1 MKIKSLEIT
10 GFKSFYEKT
19 RIRFD
24 NQLNAI
30 VGPNGCG
37 KSNVLDAI
45 RWILGEQNPRQLR
58 ANVMEEIISNGSEFL
73 KPLGMAEVS
82 LVMENVP
89 NYNFEEVEIKRRVF
103 RSGETEYLLNG
114 VHCRLKDITDIFIDT
129 GSGARAYSV
138 IGQGRV
144 DQMITAKPEEKRT
157 LIEEVAGIRKY
168 KLRRRETET
177 RIKTT
182 RENLSRVKDMTN
194 EVKRQMDTLSLQ
206 AKHAEEF
213 RELSEEARNLEAA
226 ILRTR
231 LYKIENKKKAINE
244 QKKGIDESI
253 SKSEEEII
261 QIVNNQKKL
270 NTEASLSEDNIR
282 ELESEIYRTKTDL
295 HSTIS
300 SQELIKSEISSI
312 DRFIEKIES
321 EAVLLTEERET
332 LKEQLKV
339 KRGTLE
345 EVKSDLEIER
355 EQIKESESK
364 LSTLKA
370 GFSEIRNEHS
380 EIRTSLFKTLDEYSA
395 LKGAA
400 LGYEIELKELYSKRE
415 IIEKEISEFERER
428 KNTTDEVS
436 RLEGILSGIDSGK
449 SDISGTKNQLSVSL
463 SSLIEIQRSK
473 QSECDTLNERLKES
487 ASRLNALNQIQI
499 NYEWLP
505 EGIRDF
511 ILEHKGKGVLGTV
524 SDFISVPEGYER
536 AVEAALGEKITWILV
551 EEEKEALKAIDS
563 LRERSL
569 GRGTFVPAGSDRAK
583 SEAGNY
589 GIDARPLSEIVS
601 IESDKL
607 KTIENILKSVYLVST
622 LDEALELRRKTG
634 ENGYF
639 VTADGDY
646 LHSNGAISGGTVQP
660 GVLERK
666 TEIEHLRADVLT
678 LRSEIDDITR
688 EIEANEAQIGDLN
701 TKIRGYENDL
711 IELDIREAETKKD
724 IFNLRNNLEKLDRRI
739 EIISQNLKDTNTET
753 GEKIVQIDE
762 AKAAIKRLDAEKSG
776 LEQRFGDIEGKIKRA
791 EEEERSIEREI
802 ADKNVKCASLIEK
815 HSGLLEDLTELER
828 RIQDIDNRLER
839 EARNIEEK
847 KQEKINFI
855 EKDRDTVQ
863 VISDINK
870 TLSEKEEKLVQM
882 KSERTGLLEELRTTN
897 EKKEGV
903 NSRLSEL
910 RLKNNSLE
918 LDLNSLQIEIE
929 NINDSMRRSNLIDT
943 REEGPPPAA
952 PSEEQDFT
960 GINLTE
966 AEPRLRKL
974 QAQIEK
980 FGPVNLLAPE
990 EYNKLEERYKF
1001 LNEQMDD
1008 LLQALSSL
1016 GRAISKID
1024 KESEKRFKETFDVMD
1039 AKFQEIFSRL
1049 FRGGEGKLVL
1059 TDPEDL
1065 LESGVE
1071 VMVRPRGKKFQSI
1084 NLLSGGEKALS
1095 AIALIIS
1102 ACLIK
1107 PAPFLLFD
1115 EIDAPLDDRNTSYFL
1130 ELVKEID
1137 NRSQVIII
1145 THNKKTMQ
1153 EVNSLIGIT
1162 SNKTGTSTVVSVDLN

>member
-1 MKIKSLEIT
+1 MKIKSLEIN

-19 RIRFD
+19 RLHFD
-24 NQLNAI
+24 NELNAI

-89 NYNFEEVEIKRRVF
+89 NYNFEQVEIKRRVF

-114 VHCRLKDITDIFIDT
+114 VQCRLKDITDIFIDT

-144 DQMITAKPEEKRT
+144 EQMITAKPEEKRT

-182 RENLSRVKDMTN
+182 RENLSRIKDMTN

-206 AKHAEEF
+206 ARHAEEF
-213 RELSEEARNLEAA
+213 RGLSEEARNLEAD
-226 ILRTR
+226 ILRVR
-231 LYKIENKKKAINE
+231 LYRLEKKKRTINE

-253 SKSEEEII
+253 SQSEKEII
-261 QIVNNQKKL
+261 GIANDQKILNNQ
-270 NTEASLSEDNIR
+270 ASSSEDSIR
-282 ELESEIYRTKTDL
+282 ELESDIYRTRTEL
-295 HSTIS
+295 HSKIS
-300 SQELIKSEISSI
+300 SQDLIKSEISSI

-321 EAVLLTEERET
+321 ESILLTEERES
-332 LKEQLKV
+332 LGDQLNI

-345 EVKSDLEIER
+345 DVKSDLQTER
-355 EQIKESESK
+355 EQINESENK
-364 LSTLKA
+364 LAEHKA
-370 GFSEIRNEHS
+370 GFAAIRNEHQ
-380 EIRTSLFKTLDEYSA
+380 EVRASLFKTLDEYSA

-415 IIEKEISEFERER
+415 GIEKEISEFEQER
-428 KNTTDEVS
+428 KNTSDEVS
-436 RLEGILSGIDSGK
+436 KLEHILSEIDTEK
-449 SDISGTKNQLSVSL
+449 SNISDVKNQLSSSL
-463 SSLIEIQRSK
+463 SSLSEIQESK
-473 QSECDTLNERLKES
+473 QSECDALNERLKES
-487 ASRLNALNQIQI
+487 ASRLNALEQIQV

-511 ILEHKGKGVLGTV
+511 ILEHKGSGVLGTV

-536 AVEAALGEKITWILV
+536 AVEAALGEKIKWILV
-551 EEEKEALKAIDS
+551 EEDKEALNAIDS
-563 LRERSL
+563 LRQRSL
-569 GRGTFVPAGSDRAK
+569 GRGTFVTASTKGDK
-583 SEAGNY
+583 SETGNK
-589 GIDARPLSEIVS
+589 GIDSRALSEIVS
-601 IESDKL
+601 IESSKL
-607 KTIENILKSVYLVST
+607 GTIEDILQSVYLVSS
-622 LDEALELRRKTG
+622 LDEALELRHKTG
-634 ENGYF
+634 ESASF

-666 TEIEHLRADVLT
+666 TEIEHLRAEVGT
-678 LRSEIDDITR
+678 LRSDIEDITR
-688 EIEANEAQIGDLN
+688 EIEANEIQIRDLN
-701 TKIRGYENDL
+701 SRIKEYENEL
-711 IELDIREAETKKD
+711 IELDIRGAETKKD
-724 IFNLRNNLEKLDRRI
+724 IFNLRNNLEKLDSRI
-739 EIISQNLKDTNTET
+739 EIINRNLKDTDAEA

-762 AKAAIKRLDAEKSG
+762 TKRAIQRLDAEKSG
-776 LEQRFGDIEGKIKRA
+776 LEQRFGEIEGKIKRA

-815 HSGLLEDLTELER
+815 ENGLLEDLTELER
-828 RIQDIDNRLER
+828 RIIDINNRLER
-839 EARNIEEK
+839 ESLNIEEK
-847 KQEKINFI
+847 RQEKINFI

-863 VISDINK
+863 GISDINK
-870 TLSEKEEKLVQM
+870 TLGEKEEKLTVM
-882 KSERTGLLEELRTTN
+882 KNERTRLQEELRIAN
-897 EKKEGV
+897 EKKESI

-910 RLKNNSLE
+910 RLKNNSIE
-918 LDLNSLQIEIE
+918 LDLNSLRIEIE
-929 NINDSMRRSNLIDT
+929 NISDAIRRGNLIEVGED
-943 REEGPPPAA
+943 GSPAA
-952 PSEEQDFT
+952 LTQEQDLPE
-960 GINLTE
+960 INLTE
-966 AEPRLRKL
+966 AEPRLRRL
-974 QAQIEK
+974 QARIEK

-990 EYNKLEERYKF
+990 EYNKLEERHKF

-1024 KESEKRFKETFDVMD
+1024 KESEKRFKETLEVMD
-1039 AKFQEIFSRL
+1039 KKFQEIFSRL

-1059 TDPEDL
+1059 TDPDNL

-1162 SNKTGTSTVVSVDLN
+1162 SNRTGTSTVVSVDLN